1 MIKEDLLCLLFVVD
15 LACMSRAPYFKAS
28 GRQKVEGSLI
38 RLFKAKE
45 GSRSMR
51 LLACINILRLANL
64 IQLSLIGNSA
74 ARASA

>member
-1 MIKEDLLCLLFVVD
+1 VIEVKVVEEV
-15 LACMSRAPYFKAS
+15 SRAPYFKAS

-51 LLACINILRLANL
+51 VLAYLNILRLANPT
-64 IQLSLIGNSA
+64 SLA
-74 ARASA
+74 